1 MLDAFIDLR
10 NWQKIQDKFSKHID
24 KPVSL
29 IDENGEVKV
38 LSNKFPLFC
47 ETVMNKNKAL
57 CDMCRADNF
66 QKLKESKN
74 QIRFYKCHAG
84 LLNIMVPV
92 EIEGKKVGALNISS
106 ISQGMPDDKVFSD
119 LKRRTNVMENDLKDL
134 YSDIKRS
141 NVDSLKYLGA
151 GIYTL
156 SETVP
161 QLEYESRVKDIKFRE
176 MSLLHKLSTILSL
189 SLELDSIL
197 DFSVKFLKDSFK
209 INRCGIIIFD
219 QAQKATDKNHELDLK
234 LAGDVK
240 KTGNSLIINNADK
253 TEEYSL
259 YRSKK
264 IIAFPL
270 EFKNNIL
277 GALIFGADDYN
288 LDDNEKKFLS
298 TIIQQLNLSIEN
310 CILYKNIETQ
320 AITDPLTQVY
330 NRRYFMEVF
339 DRELERTKRNDRELS
354 VIILDIDHFKA
365 YNDNYGHLGGDELL
379 REIVKVVKENLR
391 VPDTLARYGG
401 EEFVILLP
409 ETNQYQALHV
419 AERIRKN
426 VEDYNFNNNTKV
438 TVSLGICT
446 SNCKSYDCLKIL
458 GQADRMLYKSKNE
471 GRNKIFN
478 NVL

>member
-1 MLDAFIDLR
+1 
-10 NWQKIQDKFSKHID
+10 
-24 KPVSL
+24 
-29 IDENGEVKV
+29 
-38 LSNKFPLFC
+38 
-47 ETVMNKNKAL
+47 
-57 CDMCRADNF
+57 
-66 QKLKESKN
+66 
-74 QIRFYKCHAG
+74 
-84 LLNIMVPV
+84 
-92 EIEGKKVGALNISS
+92 
-106 ISQGMPDDKVFSD
+106 
-119 LKRRTNVMENDLKDL
+119 MENDLKDL

-310 CILYKNIETQ
+310 CILYKNIENQ